1 MKKIIGDPLRFDW
14 KITLIS
20 IVSTLLLMVDHYFQI
35 TPYYFIDRMILYLAI
50 PLLITVII
58 FREAPQNYGAS
69 LGDWKA
75 GVVITGAALLIMTP
89 VIWFLGR
96 GDPTMRSYY
105 QGLSGGL
112 PWTTFMD
119 LIGWEFF
126 FRGWILFGYAR
137 KFGADALWL
146 QAVPFALAHIGKPAV
161 ETFSTIFG
169 GFAFGWVAYRTRSF
183 LWPFLIHWYIATLII
198 IVSAANL

>member
-1 MKKIIGDPLRFDW
+1 
-14 KITLIS
+14 
-20 IVSTLLLMVDHYFQI
+20 MVDHYFQI

-75 GVVITGAALLIMTP
+75 GVVITSAAILLMTP

-146 QAVPFALAHIGKPAV
+146 QAVPFALAHIGKPPV

-183 LWPFLIHWYIATLII
+183 LWPFLIHWYIATFII
-198 IVSAANL
+198 IVAASNL